1 MAKTK
6 DTAVVTENGAV
17 YQLSNP
23 NAMRTFSKVV
33 GIILAL
39 VGVPLVLISP
49 VFGIILL
56 AIGVALVVWLPKRIQ
71 PSKTFLRFDG
81 QPCAGNHT
89 FGKWNAKVHAGRAQL
104 ERFEKAAHQPMAIL
118 SYNSQNGFAEVQGS
132 GSDRY
137 MTSLG
142 ECTCP
147 DFDKRGLPC
156 KHIYFLA
163 MQMGYTSDDFY
174 SE

>member
-1 MAKTK
+1 MGKSNRST
-6 DTAVVTENGAV
+6 VVTENGAV

-23 NAMRTFSKVV
+23 QAKRILAKIA
-33 GIILAL
+33 GAILAL
-39 VGVPLVLISP
+39 EGAALALASPVAGVVLI
-49 VFGIILL
+49 

-71 PSKTFLRFDG
+71 PKKTFLRFDG
-81 QPCAGNHT
+81 KPCAGSHT
-89 FGKWNAKVHAGRAQL
+89 FGGWNAKVHAGQAQL

-118 SYNSQNGFAEVQGS
+118 SYNSQNGFAEIQGS
-132 GSDRY
+132 GSDSY
-137 MTSLG
+137 MTSLD

-147 DFDKRGLPC
+147 DFDKRGRPC

-163 MQMGYTSDDFY
+163 IQMGYTSDDFY